1 MKPALVILHVMVED
15 HVDLDEMAEQVFDLV
30 ASDELDLAPLVST
43 ADFYQVE
50 PGAD

>member
-30 ASDELDLAPLVST
+30 ASDELDLAST